1 MLDLYDIYL
10 EIWIVIYCRAEYL
23 KLKYF
28 TWMLRV
34 PITYTEQSYVHGK
47 IKIVY
52 NLYIM
57 DQASEN
63 G

>member
-1 MLDLYDIYL
+1 MLDLYDIYV
-10 EIWIVIYCRAEYL
+10 EIWIVIYCRQGWISKTEQ
-23 KLKYF
+23 
-28 TWMLRV
+28 V

>member
-1 MLDLYDIYL
+1 
-10 EIWIVIYCRAEYL
+10 
-23 KLKYF
+23 
-28 TWMLRV
+28 MLRV